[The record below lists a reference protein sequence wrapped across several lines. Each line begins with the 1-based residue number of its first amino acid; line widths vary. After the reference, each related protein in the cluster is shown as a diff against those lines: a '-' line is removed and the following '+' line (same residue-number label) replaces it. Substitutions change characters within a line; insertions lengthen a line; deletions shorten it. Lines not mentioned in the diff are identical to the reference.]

1 MFRGDFQRRVIP
13 DGGKD
18 GFAPKE
24 YGIRIPSCS
33 KRIVQ
38 IKVSGK
44 VRDAAIETR
53 SGVENNAGK
62 HVVTPEE
69 NFRGSLFK
77 TRSCGV
83 KQVKKRIFFRNPGK
97 REWILPMSELSK
109 RS

>member
-1 MFRGDFQRRVIP
+1 VP
-13 DGGKD
+13 DGGKN

-44 VRDAAIETR
+44 IRDTAIETR

-62 HVVTPEE
+62 HVVTPQE
-69 NFRGSLFK
+69 NFMGPLFK
-77 TRSCGV
+77 TQSCSV
-83 KQVKKRIFFRNPGK
+83 KLVKKRNFL
-97 REWILPMSELSK
+97 EIL
-109 RS
+109 